1 MEADSQR
8 PLQPK
13 DKTASILLAALLGP
27 WTWVYTYEKDKVK
40 FWISLSIQLICVIAI
55 VIFLRELYAA
65 ADAIGIGSSE
75 DTDLTGFE
83 SWSPFLQIAVL
94 LGGLGTWAWAII
106 DVVRKP
112 ETWYKRYP
120 NFTEQG

>member
-8 PLQPK
+8 PLKPK
-13 DKTASILLAALLGP
+13 DKTASILLAALLSS

-40 FWISLSIQLICVIAI
+40 FWIALSIQLIGVVAI
-55 VIFLRELYAA
+55 IIFLRELYAA
-65 ADAIGIGSSE
+65 ADTIGAGSSE

-94 LGGLGTWAWAII
+94 LSSLSIWAWAII

-112 ETWYKRYP
+112 KTWYKRYP
-120 NFTEQG
+120 NFPKQG